1 MQRELRSGKL
11 VHSPP
16 LCARSRRGPVGGFAL
31 SEADDAWL
39 SRGRNA
45 VGRRGPRRLAAS
57 VYADA
62 SGLECLCYKP
72 SGYVLVGHVVH
83 AMSLEPWA
91 HWVQNCCS
99 VIPSEQARQLEV
111 MAMQHITGSGS
122 SRASSGFGVIF
133 SG

>member
-16 LCARSRRGPVGGFAL
+16 LCARSRRGPVSGFAL

-39 SRGRNA
+39 RRGRNA

-62 SGLECLCYKP
+62 SGLECLA
-72 SGYVLVGHVVH
+72 GALYVSDGDR
-83 AMSLEPWA
+83 
-91 HWVQNCCS
+91 C
-99 VIPSEQARQLEV
+99 
-111 MAMQHITGSGS
+111 
-122 SRASSGFGVIF
+122 RALLAALAAIDGGGGDEASPT
-133 SG
+133 